1 MSHFLLDGE
10 QTKKNRKYAGEAF
23 GRSADYDLS
32 LLFLAAILPRGE
44 ALFASPRDLSLWNR
58 FPNTGELYLCEL
70 ERETCKVEQTGTPTE
85 SADEGSSSD

>member
-10 QTKKNRKYAGEAF
+10 QTKNRKYAGEAF

-44 ALFASPRDLSLWNR
+44 ALFASPRDLSL
-58 FPNTGELYLCEL
+58 
-70 ERETCKVEQTGTPTE
+70 
-85 SADEGSSSD
+85 